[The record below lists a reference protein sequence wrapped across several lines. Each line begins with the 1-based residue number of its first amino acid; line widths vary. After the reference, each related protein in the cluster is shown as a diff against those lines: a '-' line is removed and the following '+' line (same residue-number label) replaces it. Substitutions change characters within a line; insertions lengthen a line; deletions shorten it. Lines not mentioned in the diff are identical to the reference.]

1 MKAYEYWMKNLPES
15 ENSGIEGLSQ
25 AEIDERFGGELEFGT
40 AGMRGIIGLGTSL
53 MNLYTVGR
61 ATEGLA
67 GYIIDKGGEERG
79 VAIAYDTRRF
89 SKEFALEAALIL
101 SGKGIK
107 AYLFEGVR
115 PVPVLSF
122 AVRYLNASA
131 GIMITASHNPKEY
144 NGYKVYGPDGAQMSP
159 EETAAVAAY
168 IKKSGYFNLKK
179 SENYVEYIGEKI
191 DEAYYKAIEALALSP
206 EYTKKFG
213 KSVKFVYTP
222 LHGAGY
228 IPVKTIFER
237 LGIEAEIV
245 EEQAAYDSEFSTVCA
260 PNPENPDAYRMGIAL
275 AKKIGADVV
284 LATDPD
290 SDRLGAAVKKRRGK
304 FRDTERKQDRDT
316 PPRLH
321 NHATERDGQ
330 ASEKRRDS
338 QILRLHDARRPPRG
352 KRRRDGLHRSDRLQ
366 IHRRKNTRVG
376 GERRIY
382 LYLRLRGELR
392 HSPRNP
398 RER

>member
-168 IKKSGYFNLKK
+168 IKNP
-179 SENYVEYIGEKI
+179 
-191 DEAYYKAIEALALSP
+191 AI
-206 EYTKKFG
+206 
-213 KSVKFVYTP
+213 
-222 LHGAGY
+222 
-228 IPVKTIFER
+228 
-237 LGIEAEIV
+237 
-245 EEQAAYDSEFSTVCA
+245 ST
-260 PNPENPDAYRMGIAL
+260 
-275 AKKIGADVV
+275 
-284 LATDPD
+284 
-290 SDRLGAAVKKRRGK
+290 
-304 FRDTERKQDRDT
+304 
-316 PPRLH
+316 
-321 NHATERDGQ
+321 
-330 ASEKRRDS
+330 
-338 QILRLHDARRPPRG
+338 
-352 KRRRDGLHRSDRLQ
+352 
-366 IHRRKNTRVG
+366 
-376 GERRIY
+376 
-382 LYLRLRGELR
+382 
-392 HSPRNP
+392 
-398 RER
+398 